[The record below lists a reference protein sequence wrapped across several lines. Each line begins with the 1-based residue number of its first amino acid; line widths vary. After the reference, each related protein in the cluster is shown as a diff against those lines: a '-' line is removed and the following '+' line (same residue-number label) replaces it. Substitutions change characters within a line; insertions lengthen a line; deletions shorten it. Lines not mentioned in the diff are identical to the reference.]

1 MEEKV
6 NEKHIDAMKLLGEV
20 ENVEFLYIL
29 SNYFN
34 AKAKFIKCVS
44 ELEESYKKEQSSCSS
59 D

>member
-1 MEEKV
+1 MEREV
-6 NEKHIDAMKLLGEV
+6 SEKHIDAMKLLGEV

-44 ELEESYKKEQSSCSS
+44 ELEESYKKERSRT
-59 D
+59 